1 MYELKT
7 LTGMISAVN
16 VTSRDFTGEPVGERQ
31 SDRTP
36 ASQGS
41 ETSGLGYTS

>member
-1 MYELKT
+1 MYELT
-7 LTGMISAVN
+7 VLTGMVSAAD
-16 VTSRDFTGEPVGERQ
+16 TTPRDFTGEPVWERQ

-41 ETSGLGYTS
+41 ETSGLGCTS

>member
-1 MYELKT
+1 MNELT
-7 LTGMISAVN
+7 ALTDMISAVD

-41 ETSGLGYTS
+41 ETSGLGCIS